1 MTNEKQTNDGNER
14 GHLKFFFAGM
24 GAAIIGGSLALGM
37 AYLDARMGADAR
49 AKAAAAQAVN
59 TRTEADHER
68 LRASHYTTQR
78 NMGEYLAT
86 FKVFDEEFAEFVD
99 VNNDHHLAPGEIT
112 SAFSRC
118 GYETGRP
125 SGEVLLR
132 NAPFDTA
139 QVEAHVER
147 TFSEDGKTVTYQ
159 PTTSFL
165 ENCLSANGKLPK
177 KER

>member
-1 MTNEKQTNDGNER
+1 MTDEKQTNDGND
-14 GHLKFFFAGM
+14 GSHLKSFFAGM
-24 GAAIIGGSLALGM
+24 GAAVLGGSLALGT
-37 AYLDARMGADAR
+37 AYLDAHTGDDAR
-49 AKAAAAQAVN
+49 AKAANAQAVN
-59 TRTEADHER
+59 TRTEAEYER
-68 LRASHYTTQR
+68 LRASHYTAQR

-112 SAFSRC
+112 TAFSRC

-147 TFSEDGKTVTYQ
+147 TFSEDGTTTTYR

-165 ENCLSANGKLPK
+165 ETCLSAHGKLPK